1 MARPVAA
8 RSALHV
14 AGNPRGESPR
24 KALPPGRSHVATFHL
39 LRLEDESGVS
49 GTGWVAEGAV
59 FSNGWVVL
67 IWPTGTP
74 SLNFYESLEAVEA
87 VHGHGG
93 LTRIVFD

>member
-1 MARPVAA
+1 VDAPWANSEPVTPKSEDW
-8 RSALHV
+8 RRV
-14 AGNPRGESPR
+14 R
-24 KALPPGRSHVATFHL
+24 TFRL

-49 GTGWVAEGAV
+49 GTGFVAEGAV

-67 IWPTGTP
+67 VWPTGTP
-74 SLNFYESLEAVEA
+74 SLNFYESIEAVNA